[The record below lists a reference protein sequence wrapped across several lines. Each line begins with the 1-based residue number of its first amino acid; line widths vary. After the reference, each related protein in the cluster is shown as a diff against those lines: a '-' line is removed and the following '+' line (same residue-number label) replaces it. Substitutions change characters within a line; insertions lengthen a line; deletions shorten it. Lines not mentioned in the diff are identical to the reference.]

1 MKRRTI
7 LASAASAPLISH
19 AAAQGSASAPKY
31 LELSWI
37 KLRNTPDNQR
47 RRLGELLEKHVAP
60 ALQRANAQPWGFFQS
75 VIAPD
80 SPFALMVFQYDSLN
94 AMLDFEKKLM
104 ADEAFM
110 KAMTDYASGP
120 LPYVRNEVWLLEG
133 FKTFPAIEVPPGDA
147 KRPGRIFEL
156 RTYES
161 NTGLSLTKKIGMF
174 DNGEIELFRKSGLLP
189 VFFGK
194 TIAGG
199 KMPNLTY
206 MVAFDSLAARE
217 ANWRTF
223 ATSPEW
229 KKLAATP
236 GLSDGEVVS
245 NISNM
250 ILSPM
255 PGSMIR

>member
-1 MKRRTI
+1 MQRRTI
-7 LASAASAPLISH
+7 LASAATAPLISS
-19 AAAQGSASAPKY
+19 AAAQSGAPAPKY

-37 KLRNTPDNQR
+37 KMRNTPDNQR
-47 RRLGELLEKHVAP
+47 RRLGELLEKHLAP
-60 ALQRANAQPWGFFQS
+60 ALKRMNAQPWGFFS
-75 VIAPD
+75 STIAPD
-80 SPFALMVFQYDSLN
+80 APFALLVFQYDSLN
-94 AMLDFEKKLM
+94 GMLEFEKQIR
-104 ADEAFM
+104 ADEALT
-110 KAMTDYASGP
+110 KALTEYAGGP
-120 LPYVRNEVWLLEG
+120 VPYVRNEVWLLEG

-156 RTYES
+156 RIYES
-161 NTGLSLTKKIGMF
+161 NTQMSLAKKIGMF
-174 DNGEIELFRKSGLLP
+174 DNGEIDLFRKTGLLP

-199 KMPNLTY
+199 RMPNLTY
-206 MVAFDSLAARE
+206 MVAFDNLAARE

-245 NISNM
+245 NITNM